1 VDCEQ
6 GADVRVGPEVL
17 GLDGA
22 VKVPA
27 SLRAGQVDRAAT
39 DFVEVRA
46 TPVDEGQDRAV
57 IEEDSSVPGATCS
70 LAFNARQLYHES
82 RRDSAAND
90 GDCVVD

>member
-1 VDCEQ
+1 VDRKQ
-6 GADVRVGPEVL
+6 GADMWVGPEVF

-22 VKVPA
+22 VEVPA
-27 SLRAGQVDRAAT
+27 PLRAGQVDGAAA

-46 TPVDEGQDRAV
+46 SPVDEGQDRAI
-57 IEEDSSVPGATCS
+57 IEEYSSMPGATCS

-90 GDCVVD
+90 GVCGVD